1 MIKIYTNCCAN
12 KGYFTWYKGIWN
24 RYTFFLIL
32 QPNVDFGL
40 KLLGADAMSI
50 PGLYKFV
57 QVLIFFVF
65 LDGWWIGGGG
75 GFLLLLSFKMYFLF
89 IIVISS
95 VLFQQIIS
103 ATVYHNLSPR
113 A

>member
-1 MIKIYTNCCAN
+1 MVKIYTNCCAN

-32 QPNVDFGL
+32 QPHVDFGL

-65 LDGWWIGGGG
+65 VFLDGWVDWRGRWFPLAIK
-75 GFLLLLSFKMYFLF
+75 FQDTFYFHHCHF
-89 IIVISS
+89 
-95 VLFQQIIS
+95 
-103 ATVYHNLSPR
+103 
-113 A
+113 